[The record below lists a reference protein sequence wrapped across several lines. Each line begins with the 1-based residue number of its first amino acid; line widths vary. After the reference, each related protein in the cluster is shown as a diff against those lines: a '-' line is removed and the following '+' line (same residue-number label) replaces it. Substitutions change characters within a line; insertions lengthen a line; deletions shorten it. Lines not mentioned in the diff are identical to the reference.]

1 MYVRTTPGYDCRWN
15 VPVTCVLDKLW
26 SCTYT
31 SIHLDLVG
39 STENHF
45 LSVLGYRGA
54 IRISE
59 KLVCKHDNASLITYN
74 TTQKQVTCRQR

>member
-1 MYVRTTPGYDCRWN
+1 MTAGGMSLSLQQPAA
-15 VPVTCVLDKLW
+15 CVLDKLW
-26 SCTYT
+26 SCAYI
-31 SIHLDLVG
+31 SIRLDLVG

-45 LSVLGYRGA
+45 LSVLGYLGA

-74 TTQKQVTCRQR
+74 T